1 MNKDLKM
8 IKMMHN
14 PKFIKSLFSI
24 LTLFVIGVSFA
35 QKRPITHD
43 PVVAKQ
49 GDTYYLFCTGP
60 GITSFTSKDLKTWT
74 QADPVFAKSP
84 AWALDVAPGFNGHIW
99 APDITLHKGIYYLYY
114 SVSAFGKNTSAIG
127 LVTNATLNS
136 EDKNYKWVDQGI
148 VIQSVPNRDLWNA
161 IDPNLIFDEKGTPYL
176 AFGSFWS
183 GLKMVKLNANLKEVA
198 KPEEWTAIASRDRK
212 GDTEEAEAGNAAIE
226 GPFIFKKGDYYY
238 QFNSWDYCCRGEK
251 STYKLMVGRSKSVT
265 GPYVDKNGIELNKGG
280 GSLVIE
286 GNKNWYGVGHNSVF
300 TFDGKDYTF
309 MHGYDAADKALPK
322 LIVKEVTWV
331 DGWPSVKPMD

>member
-1 MNKDLKM
+1 MKS
-8 IKMMHN
+8 N
-14 PKFIKSLFSI
+14 PKSFKSIFFLIAILVVSI
-24 LTLFVIGVSFA
+24 ACA
-35 QKRPITHD
+35 QNRPVTHD

-74 QADPVFAKSP
+74 QADPVFAEYP
-84 AWALDVAPGFNGHIW
+84 TWALDVAPGFNGHIW
-99 APDITLHKGIYYLYY
+99 APDITLHKGTYYLYY

-127 LVTNATLNS
+127 VTTNTTLNPTD
-136 EDKNYKWVDQGI
+136 ENYKWQDQGI
-148 VIQSVPNRDLWNA
+148 VLQSVPNRDLWNA
-161 IDPNLIFDEKGTPYL
+161 IDPNLIFDENQIPWL

-198 KPEEWTAIASRDRK
+198 EPEEWYAIARRDRDPDLK
-212 GDTEEAEAGNAAIE
+212 DSEAGNAALE

-238 QFNSWDYCCRGEK
+238 QFLSWDYCCRGEK
-251 STYKLMVGRSKSVT
+251 STYKLVVGRSKSVI
-265 GPYVDKNGIELNKGG
+265 GPYVDKDGKELNKGG

-300 TFDGKDYTF
+300 SFNGKDYTF
-309 MHGYDAADKALPK
+309 MHGYDASDKGLPK
-322 LIVKEVTWV
+322 LIVKEVEWV
-331 DGWPSVKPMD
+331 DGWPTVKPMD

>member
-1 MNKDLKM
+1 MTPMKN
-8 IKMMHN
+8 N
-14 PKFIKSLFSI
+14 PKFIK
-24 LTLFVIGVSFA
+24 TLFFLIAFLVVSVSCA
-35 QKRPITHD
+35 QERPVTHD

-60 GITSFTSKDLKTWT
+60 GITSFTSKDLKNWT
-74 QADPVFAKSP
+74 QAAPVFPESP
-84 AWALDVAPGFNGHIW
+84 AWASDVAPGFNGHIW
-99 APDITLHKGIYYLYY
+99 APDITLHNGIYYLYY

-127 LVTNATLNS
+127 LVTNATLNP
-136 EDKNYKWVDQGI
+136 EDENYKWEDQGI

-161 IDPNLIFDEKGTPYL
+161 IDPNLIFDESGTPWL

-183 GLKMVKLNANLKEVA
+183 GLKMLKLNANLKEVA
-198 KPEEWTAIASRDRK
+198 QPEVWTTIARRDRDS
-212 GDTEEAEAGNAAIE
+212 GLEDSDAGNAALE

-238 QFNSWDYCCRGEK
+238 QFLSWDYCCRGEN
-251 STYKLMVGRSKSVT
+251 STYKLVVGRSKSVT
-265 GPYVDKNGIELNKGG
+265 GPYVDKEGKELNIGG

-300 TFDGKDYTF
+300 TFEGKDYTF
-309 MHGYDAADKALPK
+309 MHGYDASDKGKPK

-331 DGWPSVKPMD
+331 DGWPTVKPMD